1 MLKAMKKEYMKP
13 DMRVIEIKHRCHI
26 LTVSDRKTVTAV
38 KGNVFDEVVESDDK
52 YDGVVR

>member
-1 MLKAMKKEYMKP
+1 MKKEYMKP

-26 LTVSDRKTVTAV
+26 LTGSFTTRRVNAV
-38 KGNVFDEVVESDDK
+38 NGNVFDEVVESDDK

>member
-1 MLKAMKKEYMKP
+1 MKKEYMKP